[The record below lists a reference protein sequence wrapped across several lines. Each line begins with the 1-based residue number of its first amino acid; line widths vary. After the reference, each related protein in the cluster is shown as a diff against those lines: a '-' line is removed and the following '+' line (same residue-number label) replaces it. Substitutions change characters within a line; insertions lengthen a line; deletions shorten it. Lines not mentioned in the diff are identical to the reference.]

1 MTEELT
7 DKEREELV
15 SFRLRSGLRLFQKK
29 IRQPKER
36 MEKIPET
43 PRQKGMEPREET
55 PRNEPWKDFP
65 IDPATGYAVD
75 PNTGAYVDPVT
86 GAVYGESF
94 EGGEAEGENGEDTT
108 EDTAGDTGTERT
120 GTENT
125 GQDTTAGTQ

>member
-1 MTEELT
+1 MRKIVAT
-7 DKEREELV
+7 DKAPAAIGPYAQANIIGDLV
-15 SFRLRSGLRLFQKK
+15 ITSGQ
-29 IRQPKER
+29 I
-36 MEKIPET
+36 
-43 PRQKGMEPREET
+43 
-55 PRNEPWKDFP
+55 P

-94 EGGEAEGENGEDTT
+94 EGGEAEGETGEDTT
-108 EDTAGDTGTERT
+108 EDMEGDTGTEST